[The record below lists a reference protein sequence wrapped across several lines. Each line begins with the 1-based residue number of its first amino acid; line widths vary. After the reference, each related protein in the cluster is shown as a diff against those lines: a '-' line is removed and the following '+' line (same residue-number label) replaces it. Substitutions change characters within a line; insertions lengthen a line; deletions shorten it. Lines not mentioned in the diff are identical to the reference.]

1 MAKTRI
7 DVFSELTSPD
17 GVFDF
22 QRCENLLGENYDN
35 FIRFCYQVQ
44 LIPEEIETL
53 EVIDVSPERHKAI
66 FGVTLCDG
74 ESMQFES

>member
-35 FIRFCYQVQ
+35 FIRFCDQVQ

>member
-22 QRCENLLGENYDN
+22 QKCEDLLGDNYDN
-35 FIRFCYQVQ
+35 FIRFCDQVQ

-53 EVIDVSPERHKAI
+53 EVINVSPERHKAI

-74 ESMQFES
+74 ESIQFES

>member
-35 FIRFCYQVQ
+35 FIRFCDQVQ

-53 EVIDVSPERHKAI
+53 EVINVSPERHKAI
-66 FGVTLCDG
+66 FGVTLSNG
-74 ESMQFES
+74 ESLQFES

>member
-35 FIRFCYQVQ
+35 FIRFCDQVQ

-53 EVIDVSPERHKAI
+53 EVINVSPERHKAI

-74 ESMQFES
+74 ESIQFES

>member
-22 QRCENLLGENYDN
+22 QRCENLLYENYDN
-35 FIRFCYQVQ
+35 FIRFCDQVQ

-53 EVIDVSPERHKAI
+53 EVINVSPERHKAI

-74 ESMQFES
+74 ESIQFES

>member
-35 FIRFCYQVQ
+35 FIRFCDQVQ

-53 EVIDVSPERHKAI
+53 EVINVSPERHNAI

-74 ESMQFES
+74 ESIQFES

>member
-17 GVFDF
+17 GVFNF
-22 QRCENLLGENYDN
+22 QRCEDLLGDNYDN
-35 FIRFCYQVQ
+35 FIRFCDHVQ
-44 LIPEEIETL
+44 LIPEDIETL

-66 FGVTLCDG
+66 FGVTLCGG
-74 ESMQFES
+74 ESLQFES